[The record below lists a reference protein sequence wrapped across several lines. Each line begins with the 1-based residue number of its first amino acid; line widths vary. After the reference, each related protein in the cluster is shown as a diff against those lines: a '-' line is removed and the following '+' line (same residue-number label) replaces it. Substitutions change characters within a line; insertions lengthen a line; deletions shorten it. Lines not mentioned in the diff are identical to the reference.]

1 MSTSPHV
8 VILAGGLSHERDVSI
23 RSGRRVA
30 EALRAAGHTVDVLD
44 VDANLIPTLSAS
56 QPDLVWPLLHG
67 ASGEDGSLRDI
78 LELLDLNYL
87 GTRPRES
94 RIGWNKPVAKS
105 VLSAAGISTP
115 QYVTLPQSL
124 FRELGAQ
131 SVMGAVVSKLG
142 LPLVV
147 KPARGGSAL
156 GVTLVKDASALPQA
170 LVDCFAYSELALI
183 ERAVSGTEVAVSVID
198 TPSGI
203 EALPPVEIVTDGP
216 YDYDARYNPGRTQY
230 FTPARLSA
238 DLIAEVQ
245 STAITAHKALGL
257 RHISRTDMII
267 GEDGTIWFLEVNV
280 APGMTETSLLPQSVV
295 ATGSSLAAV
304 YSGWVE
310 AVLADTPAPEFESS
324 VSAVPVLDSDATG
337 PDSTPASKSPEFPLS
352 DAEANVISDSVGES
366 ITDSDPEP
374 PVSSLDGDPVTP
386 TQGATSTT
394 ESVTPAEQ
402 PDDIFA
408 ASNESDPTAHM
419 HGNELF

>member
-30 EALRAAGHTVDVLD
+30 EALRTAGHTVDVLD

-78 LELLDLNYL
+78 LELLDLSYL

-94 RIGWNKPVAKS
+94 RIAWNKPVAKS
-105 VLSAAGISTP
+105 VLGAAGIATP

-156 GVTLVKDASALPQA
+156 GVTLITDASALPQA

-183 ERAVSGTEVAVSVID
+183 ESAVSGTEVAVSVIE
-198 TPSGI
+198 TPAGI

-230 FTPARLSA
+230 FTPARLSE
-238 DLIAEVQ
+238 DRIAAVQ
-245 STAITAHKALGL
+245 STAIAAHKALGL
-257 RHISRTDMII
+257 RHISRTDMIL
-267 GEDGTIWFLEVNV
+267 GDDGTIWFLEVNV

-295 ATGSSLAAV
+295 ATGASLPEV
-304 YSGWVE
+304 YSRWVD
-310 AVLADTPAPEFESS
+310 AALADTVASRSDLSEGTSPALSS
-324 VSAVPVLDSDATG
+324 GSGEEGSDSAPGTQS
-337 PDSTPASKSPEFPLS
+337 SEFPL
-352 DAEANVISDSVGES
+352 ANAAPETISESVGES
-366 ITDSDPEP
+366 ITDSEP
-374 PVSSLDGDPVTP
+374 
-386 TQGATSTT
+386 STT
-394 ESVTPAEQ
+394 VKSHDEDPATEDQSSVESDASSEEPE
-402 PDDIFA
+402 DIFA
-408 ASNESDPTAHM
+408 LSDDPTVHM
-419 HGNELF
+419 RGNELF